1 MNKAQAM
8 FGILGFKLYSS
19 TKSVIVYKYAT
30 DYEEIVVFFDLE
42 NKTYYACYSR
52 WVDNNERTFVPMSER
67 PQNIKHSATYG
78 HWQTE
83 SWHNFDIEQH
93 NAIHQQM
100 IELGW
105 IK

>member
-1 MNKAQAM
+1 MKNAQKM
-8 FGILGFKLYSS
+8 FTELGFELYSS
-19 TKSVIVYKYAT
+19 TKSVMLYKYAT

-42 NKTYYACYSR
+42 NRTYYASYSR
-52 WVDNNERTFVPMSER
+52 WVDNSERTFVPMSER
-67 PQNIKHSATYG
+67 PQNTKHSAYYG

-83 SWHNFDIEQH
+83 SWHNVDIEQH

>member
-1 MNKAQAM
+1 MSNAQKM
-8 FGILGFKLYSS
+8 FSELGFKLYSS
-19 TKSVIVYKYAT
+19 TKSVMLYKYET

-42 NKTYYACYSR
+42 NKSYYASYSR
-52 WVDNNERTFVPMSER
+52 FIDNKERAFVPMSER
-67 PQNIKHSATYG
+67 PQNIKHSCAYG

-83 SWHNFDIEQH
+83 SWHVFDIQQH

-105 IK
+105 IE